1 MAGVHPDLLKIAK
14 TIPIHKKGSRLTVS
28 NYRPI
33 SLLSNVNKIFEK
45 IIFNRVY
52 NFLED
57 HDCIY
62 KHQYGFRKKHS
73 TNHALISITEQIRDA
88 LDNNKTAVGVFVD
101 FQKAFDTVNHSILI
115 KKLETI
121 MASEAVLTTGSL
133 LTFQIV
139 NNLSQ

>member
-1 MAGVHPDLLKIAK
+1 MEW
-14 TIPIHKKGSRLTVS
+14 
-28 NYRPI
+28 I
-33 SLLSNVNKIFEK
+33 SSSVTCTNNHG
-45 IIFNRVY
+45 
-52 NFLED
+52 NF
-57 HDCIY
+57 
-62 KHQYGFRKKHS
+62 FRKKHS

-115 KKLETI
+115 KNWTI